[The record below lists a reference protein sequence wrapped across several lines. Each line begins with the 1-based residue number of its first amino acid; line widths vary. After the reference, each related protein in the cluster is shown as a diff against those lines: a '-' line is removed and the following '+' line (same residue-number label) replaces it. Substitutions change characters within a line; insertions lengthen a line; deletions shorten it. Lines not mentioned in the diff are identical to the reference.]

1 MKFPYKICKLT
12 NNEVNIF
19 NKYFATKGEFV
30 FEGIWFRSQEEV
42 NKNVSGYI
50 DNTTRNRRTIHY
62 NHVFYVKDNYLMV
75 KSSYIYLS
83 IRLNNN
89 EYDKYLND
97 IINTLENNNYI
108 KNNNIYIKDNL
119 NIMIN
124 KYDKHPYD
132 EIIDNYKT
140 VDIVVKS
147 DNLNNTD
154 KLFNQVWNLQVKG
167 IRERDT
173 RGNPK
178 YINDFNELKEYFPM
192 AVELG
197 CGPSIEAGIMP
208 LYKLHEIYKVQRHSD
223 GKFYFGTS
231 DTLIKQIIEKDN
243 VKFDE
248 FYEIIAECIKAKPTN
263 FHYNLKKMYD
273 KKLFTMNLFNN
284 NFDRLCKRIGIN
296 ENILRVYKI
305 ENYFPKVI
313 FDKDVKA
320 LLCIGTHAD
329 RRFIQRQ
336 ARNQGLKIIY
346 VDPEGFNT
354 DNEFF
359 KYEIEGAKDEDY
371 ILKMTASEFSQVLE
385 NILNEEDVK

>member
-19 NKYFATKGEFV
+19 NKYFATKDEFV

-50 DNTTRNRRTIHY
+50 NNTTRNRRTIHY

-197 CGPSIEAGIMP
+197 CGPSIEAGVMP

-248 FYEIIAECIKAKPTN
+248 FYEIVAECIKAKPTN

-296 ENILRVYKI
+296 ENILRVYNI

-336 ARNQGLKIIY
+336 ARNQELKIIY

>member
-30 FEGIWFRSQEEV
+30 FEGVWFRSQNEI

-50 DNTTRNRRTIHY
+50 NNTTRNRRTIHY

-140 VDIVVKS
+140 VDIIVKS

-197 CGPSIEAGIMP
+197 CGPSIEAGVMP

-296 ENILRVYKI
+296 ENILRVYNI
-305 ENYFPKVI
+305 ENYFPKI
-313 FDKDVKA
+313 TFDKDIKA

-354 DNEFF
+354 DNKFF

>member
-89 EYDKYLND
+89 EYGKYLND

-108 KNNNIYIKDNL
+108 KSNNIYIKDNL
-119 NIMIN
+119 NIIIN

-140 VDIVVKS
+140 VDIIVKS

-197 CGPSIEAGIMP
+197 CGPSIEAGVMP

-243 VKFDE
+243 IKFDE

-296 ENILRVYKI
+296 ENILRVYNI
-305 ENYFPKVI
+305 ENYFPKVT

>member
-89 EYDKYLND
+89 EYGKYLND

-108 KNNNIYIKDNL
+108 KSNNIYIKDNL
-119 NIMIN
+119 NIIIN

-140 VDIVVKS
+140 VDIIVKS

-154 KLFNQVWNLQVKG
+154 KLFNQVWNLQIKG

-197 CGPSIEAGIMP
+197 CGPSIEAGVMP

-243 VKFDE
+243 IKFDE

-296 ENILRVYKI
+296 ENILRVYNI
-305 ENYFPKVI
+305 ENYFPKVT

>member
-119 NIMIN
+119 NIMIK
-124 KYDKHPYD
+124 KYNKHPYD

-140 VDIVVKS
+140 VDIIVKS

-197 CGPSIEAGIMP
+197 CGPSIEVGVMP

-248 FYEIIAECIKAKPTN
+248 FYKIIAECIKAKPTN

-296 ENILRVYKI
+296 ENILRVYNI
-305 ENYFPKVI
+305 ENYFPKVT
-313 FDKDVKA
+313 FDKDIKA

>member
-140 VDIVVKS
+140 VDIIVKS
-147 DNLNNTD
+147 DSLNNTD

-197 CGPSIEAGIMP
+197 CGPSIEAGVMP

-336 ARNQGLKIIY
+336 ARNQELKIIY

>member
-19 NKYFATKGEFV
+19 NKYFATKDEFV

-50 DNTTRNRRTIHY
+50 NNTTRNRRTIHY

-197 CGPSIEAGIMP
+197 CGPSIEAGVMP

>member
-1 MKFPYKICKLT
+1 MKFPYKICKLS

-19 NKYFATKGEFV
+19 NKYFATKGKFV

-108 KNNNIYIKDNL
+108 KSNNIYIKDNL

-140 VDIVVKS
+140 VDIIVKS

-197 CGPSIEAGIMP
+197 CGPSIEAGVMP

-248 FYEIIAECIKAKPTN
+248 FYEIVAECIKAKPTN

-296 ENILRVYKI
+296 ENILRVYNI

-329 RRFIQRQ
+329 RRLIQRQ

>member
-19 NKYFATKGEFV
+19 NKYFATKDEFV

-140 VDIVVKS
+140 VDIIVKS

-178 YINDFNELKEYFPM
+178 YINDFNELKEFFPM

-197 CGPSIEAGIMP
+197 CGPSIEAGVMP

-296 ENILRVYKI
+296 ENILRVYNI

-329 RRFIQRQ
+329 RRFMQRQ

>member
-97 IINTLENNNYI
+97 IINTLENNNYM

-119 NIMIN
+119 NIIIN

-140 VDIVVKS
+140 VDIIVKS

-154 KLFNQVWNLQVKG
+154 KLFNQVWILQVKG

-197 CGPSIEAGIMP
+197 CGPSIEAGVMP

-248 FYEIIAECIKAKPTN
+248 FYKIIAECIKAKPTN

-284 NFDRLCKRIGIN
+284 NFDRLCKRIDIN
-296 ENILRVYKI
+296 ENILRVYNI
-305 ENYFPKVI
+305 ENYFPKVT
-313 FDKDVKA
+313 FDKDIKA

>member
-140 VDIVVKS
+140 VDIIVKS

-197 CGPSIEAGIMP
+197 CGPSIEAGVMP
-208 LYKLHEIYKVQRHSD
+208 LYKLHEIYKVQRHND
-223 GKFYFGTS
+223 GKFYFGTN

-296 ENILRVYKI
+296 ENILRVYNI
-305 ENYFPKVI
+305 GNYFPKVI

-385 NILNEEDVK
+385 NIINEEDVK

>member
-108 KNNNIYIKDNL
+108 KSNNIYIKDNL

-140 VDIVVKS
+140 VDIIVKS

-197 CGPSIEAGIMP
+197 CGPSIEAGVMP

-248 FYEIIAECIKAKPTN
+248 FYEIVAECIKAKPTN

-296 ENILRVYKI
+296 ENILRVYNI

-371 ILKMTASEFSQVLE
+371 ILKMTASEFSQVIE

>member
-19 NKYFATKGEFV
+19 NKYFATKDEFV

-140 VDIVVKS
+140 VDIIVKS

-197 CGPSIEAGIMP
+197 CGPSIEAGVMP

-296 ENILRVYKI
+296 ENVLRVYNI

-313 FDKDVKA
+313 FDKDIKA

-354 DNEFF
+354 NNEFF

>member
-140 VDIVVKS
+140 VDIIVKS

-197 CGPSIEAGIMP
+197 CGPSIEAGVMP

-248 FYEIIAECIKAKPTN
+248 FYEIITECIKAKPTN

-296 ENILRVYKI
+296 ENILRVYNI
-305 ENYFPKVI
+305 ENYFPKVT

>member
-62 NHVFYVKDNYLMV
+62 NHVFYVEDNYLMV

-140 VDIVVKS
+140 VDIIVKS

-197 CGPSIEAGIMP
+197 CGPSIEAGVMP

-296 ENILRVYKI
+296 ENILRVYNI
-305 ENYFPKVI
+305 ENYFPKVT

-329 RRFIQRQ
+329 RRLIQRQ

>member
-140 VDIVVKS
+140 VDIIVNS

-197 CGPSIEAGIMP
+197 CGPSIEAGLMP

-248 FYEIIAECIKAKPTN
+248 FYEIVAECIKAKPTN

-296 ENILRVYKI
+296 ENILRVYNI

-329 RRFIQRQ
+329 RRLIQKQ
-336 ARNQGLKIIY
+336 AKNQGLKIIY

-354 DNEFF
+354 DNELF

-385 NILNEEDVK
+385 NIINEEDVK

>member
-30 FEGIWFRSQEEV
+30 FEGVWFRSQNEV

-50 DNTTRNRRTIHY
+50 NNTTRNRRTIHY

-140 VDIVVKS
+140 VDIIVKS

-197 CGPSIEAGIMP
+197 CGPSIEAGVMP

-284 NFDRLCKRIGIN
+284 NFDRLCKRIDIN
-296 ENILRVYKI
+296 ENILRVYNI
-305 ENYFPKVI
+305 ENYFPKVT
-313 FDKDVKA
+313 FDKDIKA

>member
-50 DNTTRNRRTIHY
+50 NNTTRNRRTIHY

-119 NIMIN
+119 NIIIN

-140 VDIVVKS
+140 VDIIVKS

-197 CGPSIEAGIMP
+197 CGPSIEAGVMP

-248 FYEIIAECIKAKPTN
+248 FYEVIAECIKAKPTN

-284 NFDRLCKRIGIN
+284 NFDRLCKRIDIN
-296 ENILRVYKI
+296 ENILRVYNI
-305 ENYFPKVI
+305 ENYFPKVT
-313 FDKDVKA
+313 FDKDIKA

>member
-50 DNTTRNRRTIHY
+50 NNTTRNRRTIHY

-132 EIIDNYKT
+132 KIIDNYKT
-140 VDIVVKS
+140 VDIIVKS

-197 CGPSIEAGIMP
+197 CGPSIEAGVMP

-296 ENILRVYKI
+296 ENILRVYNI

-329 RRFIQRQ
+329 RRFIQKQ

>member
-19 NKYFATKGEFV
+19 NKYFATKGEFI

-62 NHVFYVKDNYLMV
+62 NHVFYIKDNYLMV

-140 VDIVVKS
+140 VDIIVKS

-197 CGPSIEAGIMP
+197 CGPSIEAGVMP

-296 ENILRVYKI
+296 ENILRVYNI

>member
-19 NKYFATKGEFV
+19 NKYFATKDEFV

-140 VDIVVKS
+140 VDIIVKS

-197 CGPSIEAGIMP
+197 CGPSIEAGVMP
-208 LYKLHEIYKVQRHSD
+208 LYKLHEIYKVQRHND

-296 ENILRVYKI
+296 ENVLRVYNI

-313 FDKDVKA
+313 FDKDIKA

>member
-19 NKYFATKGEFV
+19 NKYFATKDEFV

-62 NHVFYVKDNYLMV
+62 NHVFCVKDNYLMV

-140 VDIVVKS
+140 VDIIVKS

-178 YINDFNELKEYFPM
+178 YINDFNELKEFFPM

-197 CGPSIEAGIMP
+197 CGPSIEAGVMP

-296 ENILRVYKI
+296 ENILRVYNI

>member
-19 NKYFATKGEFV
+19 NKYFATKGEFI

-62 NHVFYVKDNYLMV
+62 NHVFYIKDNYLMV

-140 VDIVVKS
+140 VDIIVKS

-197 CGPSIEAGIMP
+197 CGPSIEAGVMP

-248 FYEIIAECIKAKPTN
+248 FYEIVAECIKAKPTN

-296 ENILRVYKI
+296 ENILRVYNI
-305 ENYFPKVI
+305 ENYFPKVT
-313 FDKDVKA
+313 FDKDIKA

>member
-140 VDIVVKS
+140 VDIIVKS

-208 LYKLHEIYKVQRHSD
+208 LYKLHEIYKVQRHND

-296 ENILRVYKI
+296 ENILRVYNI

-313 FDKDVKA
+313 FDKDIKA

>member
-1 MKFPYKICKLT
+1 MKFPYKNCKLT

-132 EIIDNYKT
+132 KIIDNYKT
-140 VDIVVKS
+140 VDIIVKS
-147 DNLNNTD
+147 DNVNNTD

-197 CGPSIEAGIMP
+197 CGPSIEAGVMP

-248 FYEIIAECIKAKPTN
+248 FYKIIAECIKAKPTN

-296 ENILRVYKI
+296 ENILRVYNI
-305 ENYFPKVI
+305 ENYFPKVT
-313 FDKDVKA
+313 FDKDVKT

>member
-1 MKFPYKICKLT
+1 MKFPYKVCKLT
-12 NNEVNIF
+12 NDEVNVF
-19 NKYFATKGEFV
+19 NKYFVSNGEFV
-30 FEGIWFRSQEEV
+30 FEGVWFRSQEKV

-50 DNTTRNRRTIHY
+50 DNTTRNRRTVHY
-62 NHVFYVKDNYLMV
+62 NHVFYVENNYLMV

-83 IRLNNN
+83 VRLENN
-89 EYDKYLND
+89 EYNKYLND
-97 IINTLENNNYI
+97 IKNNLEKNNYI
-108 KNNNIYIKDNL
+108 KENNIYKKDNL
-119 NIMIN
+119 IIMFN
-124 KYDKHPYD
+124 EYSKHPYD
-132 EIIDNYKT
+132 EVIDNYKT
-140 VDIVVKS
+140 VDIIVKS
-147 DNLNNTD
+147 DNLGNTD
-154 KLFNQVWNLQVKG
+154 NLFNQVWNLQVKG

-178 YINDFNELKEYFPM
+178 YINNFNELKKYFPM

-197 CGPSIEAGIMP
+197 CGPSIESGVMP

-223 GKFYFGTS
+223 GRFYFGTS

-243 VKFDE
+243 VKFNE
-248 FYEIIAECIKAKPTN
+248 FYKIIVECIKAKPTN

-296 ENILRVYKI
+296 ENILRVYNI

-354 DNEFF
+354 DKEFF
-359 KYEIEGAKDEDY
+359 EYEIEGAKDEDY

>member
-1 MKFPYKICKLT
+1 MKFPYKVCKL
-12 NNEVNIF
+12 NKEEIDVF
-19 NKYFATKGEFV
+19 NKYFAYNNEFIFDGV
-30 FEGIWFRSQEEV
+30 WFRSQNEV
-42 NKNVSGYI
+42 NKDVSGYI
-50 DNTTRNRRTIHY
+50 NNTTRNRRTVHY
-62 NHVFYVKDNYLMV
+62 NHIFYIKDNYLMI

-97 IINTLENNNYI
+97 IINTLENNNYL
-108 KNNNIYIKDNL
+108 KENNIYTKDNL
-119 NIMIN
+119 IIMIN

-140 VDIVVKS
+140 VDIIVKS
-147 DNLNNTD
+147 DNLNDTD

-178 YINDFNELKEYFPM
+178 YINNFSKLKEYFPM

-197 CGPSIEAGIMP
+197 CGPSIEAGVMP

-243 VKFDE
+243 IKFDE
-248 FYEIIAECIKAKPTN
+248 FYEIIVECIKAKPTN

-273 KKLFTMNLFNN
+273 KKLFTMNLLNN

-296 ENILRVYKI
+296 ENILRVYNI
-305 ENYFPKVI
+305 ENYFPNVT

-329 RRFIQRQ
+329 RRLIQMQ

-346 VDPEGFNT
+346 VDPEGFNI

-371 ILKMTASEFSQVLE
+371 VLKMTASEFSQVLDE
-385 NILNEEDVK
+385 ILNEEDVK

>member
-140 VDIVVKS
+140 VDIIVNS

-197 CGPSIEAGIMP
+197 CGPSIEAGVMP

>member
-30 FEGIWFRSQEEV
+30 FEGVWFRSQNEV

-50 DNTTRNRRTIHY
+50 NNTTRNRRTIHY

-119 NIMIN
+119 NIIIN

-140 VDIVVKS
+140 VDIIVKS

-178 YINDFNELKEYFPM
+178 YINGFNELKEYFPM

-197 CGPSIEAGIMP
+197 CGPSIEAGVMP

-296 ENILRVYKI
+296 ETILRVYNI

-313 FDKDVKA
+313 FDKDIKA

>member
-30 FEGIWFRSQEEV
+30 FEGVWFRSQNEV

-50 DNTTRNRRTIHY
+50 NNTTRNRRTIHY

-140 VDIVVKS
+140 VDIIVKS

-197 CGPSIEAGIMP
+197 CGPSIEAGVMP

-284 NFDRLCKRIGIN
+284 NFDRLCKRIDIN
-296 ENILRVYKI
+296 ENILRVYNI
-305 ENYFPKVI
+305 ENYFPKVT

-336 ARNQGLKIIY
+336 AKNQGLKIIY

>member
-19 NKYFATKGEFV
+19 NKYFATKDEFV

-50 DNTTRNRRTIHY
+50 NNTTRNRRTIHY

-140 VDIVVKS
+140 VDIIVKS

-178 YINDFNELKEYFPM
+178 YINDFNELKEFFPM

-197 CGPSIEAGIMP
+197 CGPSIEAGVMP

-296 ENILRVYKI
+296 ENVLRVYNI

-313 FDKDVKA
+313 FDKDIKA

>member
-1 MKFPYKICKLT
+1 
-12 NNEVNIF
+12 
-19 NKYFATKGEFV
+19 
-30 FEGIWFRSQEEV
+30 
-42 NKNVSGYI
+42 
-50 DNTTRNRRTIHY
+50 
-62 NHVFYVKDNYLMV
+62 MV

-97 IINTLENNNYI
+97 IINTLENNNYM

-119 NIMIN
+119 NIIIN

-140 VDIVVKS
+140 VDIIVKS

-197 CGPSIEAGIMP
+197 CGPSIEAGVMP

-248 FYEIIAECIKAKPTN
+248 FYKIIAECIKAKPTN

-284 NFDRLCKRIGIN
+284 NFDRLCKRIDIN
-296 ENILRVYKI
+296 ENILRVYNI
-305 ENYFPKVI
+305 ENYFPKVT
-313 FDKDVKA
+313 FDKDIKA

>member
-19 NKYFATKGEFV
+19 NKYFATKDEFV

-62 NHVFYVKDNYLMV
+62 NHIFYVKDNYLMV

-140 VDIVVKS
+140 VDIIVKS

-197 CGPSIEAGIMP
+197 CGPSIEAGVMP

-296 ENILRVYKI
+296 ENVLRVYNI

-313 FDKDVKA
+313 FDKDIKA

>member
-30 FEGIWFRSQEEV
+30 FEGVWFRSQNEV

-124 KYDKHPYD
+124 KYDKNPYD

-140 VDIVVKS
+140 VDIIVKS

-197 CGPSIEAGIMP
+197 CGPSIEAGVMP

-248 FYEIIAECIKAKPTN
+248 FYKIIAECIKAKPTN

-296 ENILRVYKI
+296 ENILRVYNI

-313 FDKDVKA
+313 FDKDIKA

>member
-1 MKFPYKICKLT
+1 MKFPYKICKLS

-19 NKYFATKGEFV
+19 NKHFATKGDFV

-89 EYDKYLND
+89 EYGKYLND

-108 KNNNIYIKDNL
+108 KSNNIYIKDNL
-119 NIMIN
+119 NIIIN

-140 VDIVVKS
+140 VDIIVKS

-178 YINDFNELKEYFPM
+178 YINNFNELKGYFPM

-197 CGPSIEAGIMP
+197 CGPSIEAGVMP

-248 FYEIIAECIKAKPTN
+248 FYEVIAECIKAKPTN

-284 NFDRLCKRIGIN
+284 NFDRLCKRMDIN
-296 ENILRVYKI
+296 ENILRVYNI
-305 ENYFPKVI
+305 ENYFPKVT
-313 FDKDVKA
+313 FDKDIKA

>member
-140 VDIVVKS
+140 VDIIVKS

-208 LYKLHEIYKVQRHSD
+208 LYKLHEIYKVQRHND

-296 ENILRVYKI
+296 ENILRVYNI

-313 FDKDVKA
+313 FNKDIKA
-320 LLCIGTHAD
+320 LICIGTHAD

>member
-140 VDIVVKS
+140 VDIIVKS
-147 DNLNNTD
+147 DNLGNTD
-154 KLFNQVWNLQVKG
+154 NLFNQVWNLQVKG
-167 IRERDT
+167 IREKDT

-197 CGPSIEAGIMP
+197 CGPSIEAGVMP

-329 RRFIQRQ
+329 RRLIQRQ

>member
-97 IINTLENNNYI
+97 IINTLKNNNYI

-140 VDIVVKS
+140 VDIIVKS
-147 DNLNNTD
+147 DKLNNTD

-173 RGNPK
+173 RSNPK

-197 CGPSIEAGIMP
+197 CGPSIEAGVMP

-248 FYEIIAECIKAKPTN
+248 FYEIITECIKAKPTN

-296 ENILRVYKI
+296 ENILRVYNI

-313 FDKDVKA
+313 FDKDIKA

-329 RRFIQRQ
+329 RRLIQRQ

-385 NILNEEDVK
+385 NIINEEDVK

>member
-140 VDIVVKS
+140 VDIIVNS

-197 CGPSIEAGIMP
+197 CGPSIEAGVMP

-329 RRFIQRQ
+329 RRLIQRQ

-385 NILNEEDVK
+385 NIINEEDVK